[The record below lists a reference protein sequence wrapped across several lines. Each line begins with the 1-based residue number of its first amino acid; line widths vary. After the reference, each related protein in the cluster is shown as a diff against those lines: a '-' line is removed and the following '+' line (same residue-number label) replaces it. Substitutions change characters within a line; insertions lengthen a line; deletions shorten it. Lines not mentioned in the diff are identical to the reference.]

1 MREHRRNETRP
12 AGSVRPVRSAVSV
25 KDVASASGVSVG
37 TVSNVLNR
45 PHSVAPATRERV
57 LASMR
62 ELGFVRNES
71 ARLLRAGRS
80 RVVGLVVLDVGNPF
94 FTDVARGA
102 EEELQA
108 HGLSLMLCNT
118 DERREKEQQ
127 YLELFEE
134 QRVQG
139 VLITPTDVA
148 GAQVDA
154 MRGRGTP
161 VVLVDRTSATADG
174 CSVSVDDVAGGA
186 QVLAHLC
193 ERGHRRLAFIG
204 GPFSLA
210 QVRDRH
216 EGFTSDM
223 PAGVTAVVLE
233 TSGLNVLQGR
243 EAAARLLSIG
253 VKSRPTA
260 IFCGNDMVALGVLQH
275 LTVSGVRVPRDIAIV
290 GYDDID
296 FAAAAAV
303 PLSSVRQPRQLL
315 GSTAAQLLLDEIRD
329 DDHEHQRVVFEPE
342 LIIRASSDTPRRRS

>member
-1 MREHRRNETRP
+1 MKEGRSDEP
-12 AGSVRPVRSAVSV
+12 SQAGSVRPVRSAVSV
-25 KDVASASGVSVG
+25 KEVASAAGVSVG

-45 PHSVAPATRERV
+45 PDSVAPATRERV

-62 ELGFVRNES
+62 DLGFVRNES

-102 EEELQA
+102 EEELHAQ
-108 HGLSLMLCNT
+108 GLSLMLCNT

-127 YLELFEE
+127 YLELLEE

-148 GAQVDA
+148 GAQLDV
-154 MRGRGTP
+154 MRGRGMP
-161 VVLVDRTSATADG
+161 VVLVDRRSSTEDG
-174 CSVSVDDVAGGA
+174 CSVSVDDVTGGA
-186 QVLAHLC
+186 QVLAHLVAG
-193 ERGHRRLAFIG
+193 GHRRLAFIG

-216 EGFTSDM
+216 DGFTSEL
-223 PAGVTAVVLE
+223 PPGVDVVVFE
-233 TSGLNVLQGR
+233 TSGLNVAQGR
-243 EAAARLLSIG
+243 DAAVQLLDIG
-253 VKSRPTA
+253 VRKRPTA
-260 IFCGNDMVALGVLQH
+260 VFCANDLIALGVLQH
-275 LTVSGVRVPRDIAIV
+275 LSMSGVRVPQDVAIV

-315 GSTAAQLLLDEIRD
+315 GSTAARLLLDEVRSG
-329 DDHEHQRVVFEPE
+329 DHQHQQVVFEPD
-342 LIIRASSDTPRRRS
+342 LVVRASSAHQRRR

>member
-1 MREHRRNETRP
+1 MKEGRSDEP
-12 AGSVRPVRSAVSV
+12 SQAGSVRPVRSAVSV
-25 KDVASASGVSVG
+25 KEVASAAGVSVG

-45 PHSVAPATRERV
+45 PDSVAPATRERV

-62 ELGFVRNES
+62 DLGFVRNES

-102 EEELQA
+102 EEELHAQ
-108 HGLSLMLCNT
+108 GLSLMLCNT

-127 YLELFEE
+127 YLELLEE

-148 GAQVDA
+148 GAQLDA
-154 MRGRGTP
+154 MRGRGMP
-161 VVLVDRTSATADG
+161 VVLVDRRSSTEDG
-174 CSVSVDDVAGGA
+174 CSVSVDDVTGGA
-186 QVLAHLC
+186 QVLAHLVAG
-193 ERGHRRLAFIG
+193 GHRRLAFIG

-216 EGFTSDM
+216 DGFTSEL
-223 PAGVTAVVLE
+223 PPGVDVVVFE
-233 TSGLNVLQGR
+233 TSGLNVAQGR
-243 EAAARLLSIG
+243 DAAVQLLDIG
-253 VKSRPTA
+253 VRKRPTA
-260 IFCGNDMVALGVLQH
+260 VFCANDLIALGVLQH
-275 LTVSGVRVPRDIAIV
+275 LSMSGVRVPQDVAIV

-315 GSTAAQLLLDEIRD
+315 GSTAARLLLDEVRSG
-329 DDHEHQRVVFEPE
+329 DHQHQQVVFEPD
-342 LIIRASSDTPRRRS
+342 LVVRASSAHQRRR

>member
-1 MREHRRNETRP
+1 
-12 AGSVRPVRSAVSV
+12 VRSAVSV
-25 KDVASASGVSVG
+25 KEVASAAGVSVG

-45 PHSVAPATRERV
+45 PDSVAPATRERV
-57 LASMR
+57 LASMH

-108 HGLSLMLCNT
+108 QGLSLMLCNT

-139 VLITPTDVA
+139 VLITPTDAA
-148 GAQVDA
+148 GEQLDA

-161 VVLVDRTSATADG
+161 VVLVDRRSPNRDG
-174 CSVSVDDVAGGA
+174 CSVSVDDLAGGA
-186 QVLAHLC
+186 QVMKHLAGS
-193 ERGHRRLAFIG
+193 GHRRLAYIG

-216 EGFTSDM
+216 DGFVGAS
-223 PAGVTAVVLE
+223 PSGVGEVVFE
-233 TSGLNVLQGR
+233 TTGLNVAQGR
-243 EAAARLLSIG
+243 DAAARLLAVG
-253 VKSRPTA
+253 VRKRPTA
-260 IFCGNDMVALGVLQH
+260 VFCANDLIAFGVLQH
-275 LTVSGVRVPRDIAIV
+275 LTINGIRVPQDVAIV

-315 GSTAAQLLLDEIRD
+315 GSTAARLLLDEVQSM
-329 DDHEHQRVVFEPE
+329 DHEHQQVVFDPE
-342 LIIRASSDTPRRRS
+342 LVVRASSAHRRRS